1 MLYEKIIVNIAFL
14 IVSAYTY
21 GLILKLLK
29 KDGLKKEAITGC
41 LFGLISI
48 LSMIYSFKINAGLIF
63 DGRSIILGLS
73 GIIGGIF
80 SAVIS
85 VIIALFYRILL
96 GGDGTITGVLVILVS
111 GLIGGLSH
119 AYLKKVRKRI
129 KLSQVYALG
138 LLIHL
143 ITILLFFT
151 IPGNNSASIIKN
163 LLIPFLVFFP
173 IATVLI
179 YILFV
184 DQRIRMENKVRLIE
198 SENKFRTA
206 FEQSASGMCITS
218 LEGQLVKVN
227 APLCKIL
234 GYQKKELE
242 GSHFNSI
249 THKNDIDI
257 GKEFINKMLN
267 NKADSGSFEKRY
279 IHKSSHVIWI
289 NINSALIRDANNEP
303 LHFITQI
310 EDITERKLFE
320 KKIFDSKK
328 ETERYLD
335 MTQSIILVLNAKG
348 EIQIINQKGLDIL
361 EYEREELIGENW
373 FKTCIPKE
381 ELDKVLH
388 VFDKIIRGKA
398 QPQEHIENEIITK
411 SGKRKKIA
419 WYNTFLK
426 NEKEKITSTLSSGQ
440 DITERKNAEEKL
452 RLSEERF
459 STAFNVGPTGMTITR
474 ISDGKFI
481 NVNNYFLELFEFSR
495 DEVIEHTSTELN
507 MWTTEERQ
515 KIINA
520 QVQLGGLKSTELSA
534 LTKSGKKIDILFSS
548 KPIELQNE
556 AYLITTLIDL
566 TSKKKT
572 ETELKE
578 SETKYYTLFDYAP
591 YGILIANTESYY
603 LNANKSMCKMLG
615 LTLDELVGKHAT
627 DIVMPI
633 EYKYINPA
641 LKEIQSDKNYQKE
654 WIFKRKD
661 GSTFIGD
668 VMVTPMPDG
677 NLMAIVIDITERK
690 QINEVIQRQAQ
701 IMNQI
706 HGAIIATDLK
716 GIIVDWNNGA
726 IRMFEYTKDEAL
738 GKPITFIYPEDQLSI
753 LTEKIQPQVR
763 KSGWYETEVRLK
775 SKSGKE
781 FPVHISLAALKNPK
795 GDVVGMTGSAI
806 DISER
811 KQAEDEIKKLNEE
824 LEQRV
829 IERTSQLESA
839 NNELQAFTYSVSH
852 DLKAPLRGIDG
863 YSKLLQ
869 DIYSNK
875 LDQEAQLFIN
885 NIRNGTK
892 EMNQLIEDLLAYSR
906 LERKTIQEVEIDLKK
921 LIKSILGNYAGEIEE
936 RKIMIVTDIHNS
948 FIIADFNGLSMIVRN
963 LLENAIKFTK
973 NIPAPII
980 KISTA
985 ETEQSWTVVVEDNG
999 IGFDMKYHDKIF
1011 EIFQRLYHVEEY
1023 PGTGIGLALVSK
1035 AIKGMGGTIKAESS
1049 INKGA
1054 KFIVEIPK
1062 KK

>member
-690 QINEVIQRQAQ
+690 QINEVIQRQEQ

-781 FPVHISLAALKNPK
+781 FPVHISLAALKNP
-795 GDVVGMTGSAI
+795 TGFGFFAAMPI
-806 DISER
+806 YQEIKEKTDISLCASMGLINE
-811 KQAEDEIKKLNEE
+811 KQIKRLIDEVGIEHYHCN
-824 LEQRV
+824 LETAPSYFPEV
-829 IERTSQLESA
+829 CSSHSMDEKIE
-839 NNELQAFTYSVSH
+839 
-852 DLKAPLRGIDG
+852 
-863 YSKLLQ
+863 
-869 DIYSNK
+869 
-875 LDQEAQLFIN
+875 
-885 NIRNGTK
+885 
-892 EMNQLIEDLLAYSR
+892 
-906 LERKTIQEVEIDLKK
+906 
-921 LIKSILGNYAGEIEE
+921 
-936 RKIMIVTDIHNS
+936 
-948 FIIADFNGLSMIVRN
+948 
-963 LLENAIKFTK
+963 
-973 NIPAPII
+973 
-980 KISTA
+980 
-985 ETEQSWTVVVEDNG
+985 
-999 IGFDMKYHDKIF
+999 
-1011 EIFQRLYHVEEY
+1011 
-1023 PGTGIGLALVSK
+1023 
-1035 AIKGMGGTIKAESS
+1035 TIKAAQKQGLKICSGGIIGMGETMEHRVELACSLRDLGVQS
-1049 INKGA
+1049 IPINILTPVEGTKLENSNPLSEEEVLTTIA
-1054 KFIVEIPK
+1054 VFRFINPKANLRFAGGRLLIKHYQEKALRAGISASLTGDYLTTSGSDVECDIRDFRK
-1062 KK
+1062 AGFTISKDI